1 MLRLHRMVDVITE
14 VARRFAAGQQ
24 GGASAYVASGVLI
37 IGTLAV
43 AGAMTG
49 TFQAIATK
57 IASLV
62 ATFVATNP

>member
-1 MLRLHRMVDVITE
+1 MLKLHRNVLVRT
-14 VARRFAAGQQ
+14 ARQLAAGQQ

-49 TFQAIATK
+49 TFKAIAAK

-62 ATFVATNP
+62 ATFAATNP